1 MIFFNSRYEALKA
14 YPNAIIRKI
23 LNHHANP
30 KAGFYVAFNDWL
42 TYEDW
47 QQSGHVK

>member
-1 MIFFNSRYEALKA
+1 MIFFNSRYEALKV

-23 LNHHANP
+23 LNHQSNQ

-47 QQSGHVK
+47 QRSNLVK